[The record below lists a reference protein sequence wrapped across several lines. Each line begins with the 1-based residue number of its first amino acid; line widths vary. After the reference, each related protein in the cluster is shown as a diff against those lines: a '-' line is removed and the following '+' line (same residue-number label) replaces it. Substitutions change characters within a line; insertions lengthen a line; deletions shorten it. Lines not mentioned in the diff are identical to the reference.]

1 MDQSWLA
8 PGQTAVVELAVDDT
22 VAPDLE
28 VAIVTHQAVDS
39 RTRYERTLLGED
51 LGSTLSGGTIGFP
64 LAGLQRTSSG
74 TRILQLG
81 IQDPALPRIRA
92 ACP

>member
-1 MDQSWLA
+1 MGVVAFVLAWSASAGAGGDPPPPTTGAPPEPQFELISMDQPWLA

-39 RTRYERTLLGED
+39 RTRYERTLVGED
-51 LGSTLSGGTIGFP
+51 LG
-64 LAGLQRTSSG
+64 
-74 TRILQLG
+74 
-81 IQDPALPRIRA
+81 
-92 ACP
+92 